1 MALTKIV
8 IETEIVGGDKSTN
21 QLEQIKEQ
29 AIDGAKSLGDL
40 KKEFKALEDQLT
52 SLVPGT
58 TDYVNKLKELGEVK
72 SEIEDVKKELNAFAD
87 GTSKL
92 SAFSGVLSGVVSGF
106 EAASGAAALFGAD
119 SGALE
124 EQIKNLQ
131 GVMAFSEGI
140 KGVLEVGDSF
150 KTLTNAIKSTELGT
164 KAAAIAQ
171 RVWNAVMAANPI
183 GLIIAGL
190 TALVGIIALVVKSQ
204 ESAIEEEKKLIAERE
219 AEINQLKRL
228 KDSLENF
235 QTFET
240 NLAKARGKT
249 LVETRELED
258 KQYKERIE
266 NLRNLKNQTQLQI
279 DQIAAAR
286 LKADEDESK
295 ELKEKQDALIKDEKS
310 YNDEIL
316 KLIQNRSVL
325 QSQRVTDDL
334 KAEEEK
340 RKEADAKAK
349 ERAEKKLADDIAN
362 AEKWR
367 QEQAKFIQYEI
378 DALNN
383 KYGEEEQIIA
393 EQQLATKIQLGTA
406 TPDEIAAWNQ
416 YRIDQQK
423 KYNDE
428 VDAEL
433 KRISEENE
441 RIRKYDEDREKKKA
455 EEEKLRLENLKKAKE
470 QEVQLTLQGL
480 NTIQSLSDA
489 FAGQSVE
496 SQKRAFNIKKAASIA
511 QATIETYQAA
521 QSAYASQMTI
531 PTPEAPVRAAIAAGI
546 AVASG
551 LARVAVIAK
560 QKFNAPSTGGS
571 GTTGGNLGSFSQ
583 GGGAQPPQGLT
594 AQNTVTQ
601 LNPDGTVAGQ
611 SNQQPMK
618 AYVVESE
625 SRAVTERVNKLSNN
639 SKIG

>member
-1 MALTKIV
+1 MAKTTFEIDIETAGAVNSAKDLREQFNILEDKMFELAAAGREGTKEFAAIRNQLAGTKERIDDLNESIDMLKPEAKFQAFANLGAGIANGFAAAQGAAQLFGSESEALNESLAKVQSAMALAQGIQGLAGMGDSLKVVSTMLKSTAIGTKIV
-8 IETEIVGGDKSTN
+8 T
-21 QLEQIKEQ
+21 
-29 AIDGAKSLGDL
+29 
-40 KKEFKALEDQLT
+40 
-52 SLVPGT
+52 
-58 TDYVNKLKELGEVK
+58 
-72 SEIEDVKKELNAFAD
+72 
-87 GTSKL
+87 
-92 SAFSGVLSGVVSGF
+92 
-106 EAASGAAALFGAD
+106 AAQWLW
-119 SGALE
+119 
-124 EQIKNLQ
+124 N
-131 GVMAFSEGI
+131 
-140 KGVLEVGDSF
+140 
-150 KTLTNAIKSTELGT
+150 
-164 KAAAIAQ
+164 AAI
-171 RVWNAVMAANPI
+171 AANPI
-183 GLIIAGL
+183 GAIVAAVAAL
-190 TALVGIIALVVKSQ
+190 TAGIYLLVKSQ

-249 LVETRELED
+249 LAETRELED
-258 KQYKERIE
+258 RQYRERVD
-266 NLRNLKNQTQLQI
+266 NLRNLQRETQLQI
-279 DQIAAAR
+279 DKIGAAR
-286 LKADEDESK
+286 LKADEDERK
-295 ELKEKQDALIKDEKS
+295 ELKEKQDALIKDEQS

-349 ERAEKKLADDIAN
+349 ERAAKEKERRDKKLADDIAA

-406 TPDEIAAWNQ
+406 TPDEIAAWNAF
-416 YRIDQQK
+416 RLSEQQK
-423 KYNDE
+423 YNNE

-433 KRISEENE
+433 KRLKDIADKK
-441 RIRKYDEDREKKKA
+441 RLDEDA
-455 EEEKLRLENLKKAKE
+455 SEKLKQENLKKAKE

-480 NTIQSLSDA
+480 QTIQSLADS
-489 FAGQSVE
+489 FAGKSQE
-496 SQKRAFNIKKAASIA
+496 SQKRAFQIKKAASLA

-531 PTPEAPVRAAIAAGI
+531 PTPDAPIRANIAAAIAI
-546 AVASG
+546 ASG

-560 QKFNAPSTGGS
+560 TKFEGGGAGATGG
-571 GTTGGNLGSFSQ
+571 GGGGNLGSFSQ
-583 GGGAQPPQGLT
+583 GGGGQPPQGLT

-611 SNQQPMK
+611 GESNAAPMK